1 MSERWSPRS
10 ILLLSLLLSDDV
22 FNIWGEGTMK
32 KNRLGWRQGSRRRR
46 ECRRRCGTD
55 IEPLKV
61 YAFVAVYNNVLV
73 IRLFWSRTRLA
84 TCYNDRSWWFIDF
97 VDEMIHSISSTSRK
111 LQFTSVN
118 FWLCLSALR
127 ETKKKG
133 GRNVIH
139 LGHIRWFISIKLQ
152 KSGSRCD
159 KRRFEWWQC
168 QPRIIWSIDD
178 GGTRHGTRS
187 NTRFVTTPFCYM
199 PPFSIVHS
207 GRFSRPFDIVTRLPS
222 YRYPNQDGHCWLN
235 RFIILFFQNENL
247 LVRFER
253 LRSVAQ
259 LIGD

>member
-1 MSERWSPRS
+1 MVHR
-10 ILLLSLLLSDDV
+10 
-22 FNIWGEGTMK
+22 F
-32 KNRLGWRQGSRRRR
+32 
-46 ECRRRCGTD
+46 CRRDDPFHFINKPKIT
-55 IEPLKV
+55 V
-61 YAFVAVYNNVLV
+61 YKCKFLT
-73 IRLFWSRTRLA
+73 LFIGATR
-84 TCYNDRSWWFIDF
+84 N
-97 VDEMIHSISSTSRK
+97 
-111 LQFTSVN
+111 
-118 FWLCLSALR
+118 
-127 ETKKKG
+127 KKG

-235 RFIILFFQNENL
+235 RFIIIFLFFQNENL

>member
-127 ETKKKG
+127 ETKKRWPQRHPSWAYPLIHFHQVAKIRKPLWQATFWMMAMPTANHLINRRRWDAA
-133 GRNVIH
+133 RNAV
-139 LGHIRWFISIKLQ
+139 
-152 KSGSRCD
+152 
-159 KRRFEWWQC
+159 
-168 QPRIIWSIDD
+168 
-178 GGTRHGTRS
+178 
-187 NTRFVTTPFCYM
+187 
-199 PPFSIVHS
+199 
-207 GRFSRPFDIVTRLPS
+207 
-222 YRYPNQDGHCWLN
+222 
-235 RFIILFFQNENL
+235 
-247 LVRFER
+247 
-253 LRSVAQ
+253 
-259 LIGD
+259 